1 MEDLFNFQVL
11 SVRQPGNVLPD
22 RANYEIFNDR
32 QLLASAI
39 ETKGHDRLK
48 LLGKSAPDVRVLAV
62 TTAGGEPVLSL
73 VKDGVEWV
81 TDLRTP
87 EGELTSRIKISATK
101 RIYTFADVENR
112 VVGTVTGDLGMKH
125 FTVADEAGR
134 KFALVRKTW
143 AGLTKEMFTPSDH
156 YKVEFTGPVPPLAR
170 TMTVMM
176 PIVLDLTLYG
186 PI

>member
-11 SVRQPGNVLPD
+11 SVRQPANMLPD

-48 LLGKSAPDVRVLAV
+48 LLGKSAPENRVLAV
-62 TTAGGEPVLSL
+62 TTADGEPLMSL
-73 VKDGVEWV
+73 VKNGVDWAVELRS
-81 TDLRTP
+81 TD
-87 EGELTSRIKISATK
+87 GELTGRIKISDTK
-101 RIYTFADVENR
+101 RIYTFADYEDR
-112 VVGTVTGDLGMKH
+112 VLGSVTGDLGMKR
-125 FTVADEAGR
+125 FTAADEEGR
-134 KFALVRKTW
+134 KFAVVRKTW

-156 YKVEFTGPVPPLAR
+156 YKVEFSGPVPALAR